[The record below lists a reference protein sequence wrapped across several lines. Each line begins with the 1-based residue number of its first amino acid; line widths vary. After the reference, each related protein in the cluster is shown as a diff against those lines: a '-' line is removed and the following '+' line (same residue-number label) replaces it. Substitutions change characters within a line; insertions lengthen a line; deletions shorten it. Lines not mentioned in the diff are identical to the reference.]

1 MHESGKNSVCP
12 ITDFKICIDPASAEV
27 SGTVST
33 GFNGIWA
40 GPWGSL
46 RIKSG
51 IERTG
56 GREYLPNPAVFA
68 GHEAIGFTN
77 WEMLFIKLSTC

>member
-33 GFNGIWA
+33 GFNGFGLDPGGVCELRA
-40 GPWGSL
+40 GL
-46 RIKSG
+46 
-51 IERTG
+51 TG
-56 GREYLPNPAVFA
+56 QAA
-68 GHEAIGFTN
+68 GNTFQTQLCLLGTKQLDLQTGKCF
-77 WEMLFIKLSTC
+77 L